1 MEFLYASLPL
11 TPHRIGIGQEITLI
25 SSTPHASEVF
35 TTSIMTF
42 EDTPNGQKIIVPTS
56 FQILSQAKFVEEVGV
71 ELVEGAIN

>member
-1 MEFLYASLPL
+1 
-11 TPHRIGIGQEITLI
+11 
-25 SSTPHASEVF
+25 
-35 TTSIMTF
+35 MTF